1 MNNSR
6 IKVKF
11 IVYELNTWSKNLNV
25 DFTLQDCLFG
35 AVKLTTNA
43 DADKYFY
50 SAYGVGFDSCLLFL
64 LTNFDWGKYSITFVE
79 DDSSSL
85 HIDDH
90 KKDILDLGE

>member
-50 SAYGVGFDSCLLFL
+50 SGYGVGFDSCLLFL
-64 LTNFDWGKYSITFVE
+64 LINFDWG
-79 DDSSSL
+79 
-85 HIDDH
+85 
-90 KKDILDLGE
+90 